1 MKIRQIVGPGQHR
14 QLALG
19 MMVLGWLCCS
29 GLAQSGSPDTRPN
42 VILVL
47 TDDQG
52 WWDIG
57 IHGNPHIQTPVMDRL
72 AGESVRFTHFYAQ
85 PLCAP
90 TRAALLTGRHYQR
103 TGTVDTYMG
112 LESMSVQEV
121 TLGQVFQEQ
130 GYETALIGKWHLGRY
145 LKYHPT
151 RRGFDEFF
159 GLPLALVTRY
169 FEPDQLYQGTEPVK
183 TTGYITDILT
193 DQAIQFVTKSSD
205 RRFFLY
211 LSYNAAHSPYLVPDS
226 YIEPYLKQGLA
237 LREARIYGMVTS
249 LDDNLDRLLKTV
261 DDEGLRENTIVV
273 FMSDNGGM
281 SRHFRAGLR
290 GEKGLVWEGGVRV
303 PFMARWPGRFAAG
316 SVVDAPAQDIDV
328 FPTLLALAG
337 LSLPD
342 GVKLDGKNLTA
353 LLTTGKGPSPHEYL
367 FHQWNHIRPVMD
379 LPSPPIPHPS
389 PPDWLADHPVV
400 LGAVPFWAVQDVRT
414 GYKLVRWTYR
424 HNGELEPRDEL
435 YNLRQDPGETR
446 DLAAF
451 EPEIAERL
459 RQRFSAW
466 FSDVTQGQDYSL
478 EAIEVG
484 HDQENPVEIELLRAH
499 ATGPDVKLTFNRYFR
514 DVIERW
520 SDPGTSLRWQ
530 IEVIQPGRYEV
541 IFDYGCAGEDAGSK
555 ILVRIGEAE
564 LTHVVKATAGTSI
577 SRPLSLGTLRL
588 DKGPAVLEI
597 RALTL
602 KGQTLMN
609 IYKIRLKRI

>member
-103 TGTVDTYMG
+103 TGSVDTYMG
-112 LESMSVQEV
+112 LETMNLQEV
-121 TLGQVFQEQ
+121 TLGQVFQQQ

-145 LKYHPT
+145 LEYHPT

-193 DQAIQFVTKSSD
+193 DQAIQFVKRNSD

-211 LSYNAAHSPYLVPDS
+211 LSYNAAHAPYLVPDS

-261 DDEGLRENTIVV
+261 DEEGLRENTIVI

-303 PFMARWPGRFAAG
+303 LFMARWPGRFAAG

-337 LSLPD
+337 LSVPD
-342 GVKLDGKNLTA
+342 GVKLDGKNLTT

-400 LGAVPFWAVQDVRT
+400 LGGVPFWAVQEVGT
-414 GYKLVRWTYR
+414 GYKLVRWTYLLD
-424 HNGELEPRDEL
+424 GELEPRDEL

-446 DLAAF
+446 DIAAL

-459 RQRFSAW
+459 RQRFAAW
-466 FSDVTQGQDYSL
+466 FSDVTHGQDYSL
-478 EAIEVG
+478 EAIKVG
-484 HDQENPVEIELLRAH
+484 QDQENPVDIELLRGD
-499 ATGPDVKLTFNRYFR
+499 ATGPDVKLTFNGFFR
-514 DVIERW
+514 DVIEQWTDVKTSVRW
-520 SDPGTSLRWQ
+520 D
-530 IEVIQPGRYEV
+530 IDVVKAGRYEV
-541 IFDYGCAGEDAGSK
+541 IFEYGCAQEDAGSK

-564 LTHVVKATAGTSI
+564 LSHVVKATAGASI
-577 SRPLSLGTLRL
+577 SRPLSLGTLSL
-588 DKGPAVLEI
+588 DQGPTVLEI
-597 RALTL
+597 RPLTL
-602 KGQTLMN
+602 RGQTLMN
-609 IYKIRLKRI
+609 VYGIRLKRL